1 VADSVRQDRVPAGR
15 VEELSGSEEHAG
27 KVLRQELRPGPA
39 GAVKHEHRVGDRAG
53 RVAAGAS
60 DRPVV
65 EAQLRQNL
73 ARPESEVAEDEVAGD
88 GLGDRR
94 RNARGR
100 DEREKDGGEYRQAD
114 GPALPQATS
123 QRRASRRASEKRTT
137 EAPRRKPTWGARAT
151 SDSSRQNT
159 FMKPSIAHAFSVM
172 SPIFCTLS
180 ERR

>member
-1 VADSVRQDRVPAGR
+1 MADSVRQDRVPAGR
-15 VEELSGSEEHAG
+15 VEELSGSEENPRE
-27 KVLRQELRPGPA
+27 VLRQELRPGPA
-39 GAVKHEHRVGDRAG
+39 GAVKDQNRVCDRAA
-53 RVAAGAS
+53 RVPARGP

-73 ARPESEVAEDEVAGD
+73 ARRESEVAEDEVARRD
-88 GLGDRR
+88 LGDRR
-94 RNARGR
+94 RNARGWE
-100 DEREKDGGEYRQAD
+100 EREKDGGEYRQAD